1 VGESDVSDVVHGALQ
16 PVVCQILL
24 THVPLRA
31 AFDPSSGEPSANVA
45 DADCGIVNPV
55 ENP

>member
-1 VGESDVSDVVHGALQ
+1 VSDVVHGALQ
-16 PVVCQILL
+16 PVVCQIHL